1 MPQYA
6 DESSYRE
13 ISRFD
18 QGEITKQ
25 LGHTENGDV
34 SNTVDP
40 VELGSLIDSGTKHI
54 NPIK

>member
-1 MPQYA
+1 M

-40 VELGSLIDSGTKHI
+40 VELGSLIDSGIKHI